1 MLVLTARLRGDA
13 RAVLPTSALS
23 WLAMSSVTT
32 DTPLAHAAANAP
44 HSPGVYFFLD
54 RREELLY
61 IGMAKELRR
70 RLQQHANAPRDAL
83 YRRVAAVRWQELSDE
98 DAAAAREADLIV
110 GLQPPYNASIAG
122 DGKWT
127 YIHVTPLPRTARV
140 RFAVSKQLEAPP
152 GTRVY
157 GCFPHLGAGVGSLPG
172 IACSD
177 GYCAF
182 LRLLW
187 AAAGDDAHYPGR
199 ITRGSPPET
208 FAVAVDPA
216 MNASLH
222 SFLSGTSKRL
232 LVELAIDARQRDAY
246 MQAGLARDRA
256 LSERFFEYGPRAVRT
271 LRLRHALPAGPMPRP
286 LIERLLRN
294 EVDTTIRTPTAS
306 LGARTGARRH
316 QSASEPANVG

>member
-1 MLVLTARLRGDA
+1 M
-13 RAVLPTSALS
+13 TSVS
-23 WLAMSSVTT
+23 TH
-32 DTPLAHAAANAP
+32 TPLAHAAGTAP
-44 HSPGVYFFLD
+44 HSPGVYFFVG
-54 RREELLY
+54 RRNELLY
-61 IGMAKELRR
+61 IGMAKDLRR
-70 RLQQHANAPRDAL
+70 RLQQHANAPHDAL

-208 FAVAVDPA
+208 FDVAVDSA

-256 LSERFFEYGPRAVRT
+256 LAERFFEHGPRALRT
-271 LRLRHALPAGPMPRP
+271 LRLRHALPAAPVPRAV
-286 LIERLLRN
+286 LERLLRE
-294 EVDTTIRTPTAS
+294 EVEAIIGSPNPSPNGSLAPRHHPAGTPA
-306 LGARTGARRH
+306 AD
-316 QSASEPANVG
+316 VG